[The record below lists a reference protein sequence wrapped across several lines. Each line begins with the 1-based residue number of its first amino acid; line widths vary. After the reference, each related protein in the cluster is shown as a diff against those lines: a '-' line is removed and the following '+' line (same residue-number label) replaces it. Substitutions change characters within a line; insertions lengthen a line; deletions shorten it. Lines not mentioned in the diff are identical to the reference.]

1 MKNYIIKTTTGEY
14 VLTLSVNEK
23 NVDVFLTKLIE
34 QIFENIPKEIA
45 FRTMYVRRNVEKDKE
60 CVFNAIKNCV
70 NNVGIWETNNM
81 DMFKKMLNEIIIV

>member
-23 NVDVFLTKLIE
+23 NVDIFLTKLIE

-60 CVFNAIKNCV
+60 CIFNCIKNCV

-81 DMFKKMLNEIIIV
+81 DMFKKMLNEIILV